1 MRTFQA
7 FLQRP
12 PQSTRDW
19 ACAQRLTN
27 PTSAVYQEALKRDR
41 QSWLLQEPCSWSALV
56 VMRYAASK
64 SGLYRLPAQ
73 GWDRGTED
81 GAERRLRGAVREP
94 KSQGRRASRRR
105 PAVDQAALA
114 EREATELESL
124 RAGVV
129 HGAQLLYDGLP
140 VHSLDEGE
148 LCTAVCEHL
157 ARPCIAKAP
166 ALLARLAGAAG
177 VDLTALRR
185 SVPALAQRL
194 DCLAAVV
201 QDAVSASR
209 DYWEELSAVLVAQ
222 RAARPARARVVC
234 RSQCLH
240 RGRHKL
246 LAQARQTQCPAY
258 FT

>member
-19 ACAQRLTN
+19 ACAQRLAN
-27 PTSAVYQEALKRDR
+27 LMSAVYQEALKRER
-41 QSWLLQEPCSWSALV
+41 QSWLLQEPCSRSALV
-56 VMRYAASK
+56 VTRYAASK

-73 GWDRGTED
+73 GWDRGSED
-81 GAERRLRGAVREP
+81 GAERRLHGAVCEP
-94 KSQGRRASRRR
+94 ESGGRRASRQR

-114 EREATELESL
+114 ERVATELEGL

-129 HGAQLLYDGLP
+129 HGAQLLHDGLP

-148 LCTAVCEHL
+148 LCAAVCEHL
-157 ARPCIAKAP
+157 AWPCIAKAP
-166 ALLARLAGAAG
+166 PVFGLARWPSGAAG

-194 DCLAAVV
+194 DCLTAAV

-209 DYWEELSAVLVAQ
+209 DYWKELSAVLVAQ
-222 RAARPARARVVC
+222 RAARPATARVVC

-240 RGRHKL
+240 RGHRKL
-246 LAQARQTQCPAY
+246 LAP
-258 FT
+258 